1 MVATAV
7 IAIAATSVAMGA
19 VVSRH
24 KTIIPTSSAGS
35 ATAQCKRGMKPV
47 AGGFAAPGFNPTLN
61 NGPVFRFASMPAGK
75 RGIKTAAFNFSDNP
89 GELDSYAYCAK
100 RAHVLRIKSKRVRLF
115 PGSYGSVVA
124 RCPHGRQAVGGGF
137 RTTSFTMTQG
147 APIFTFTSKRS
158 GKRGWKAAGL
168 NLGSPGSG
176 NPPGRLTAYAYC
188 QKKKAGPKVLVR
200 SRTVRAPALNI
211 RNVDVKCPHRR
222 KALSG
227 GFDGH
232 YGISSGGLRVAA
244 AITSKRG
251 ARARAW
257 HTAALGLSNPDPA
270 RITAYVYCGR

>member
-100 RAHVLRIKSKRVRLF
+100 RAHVLRIKS
-115 PGSYGSVVA
+115 
-124 RCPHGRQAVGGGF
+124 
-137 RTTSFTMTQG
+137 
-147 APIFTFTSKRS
+147 
-158 GKRGWKAAGL
+158 
-168 NLGSPGSG
+168 NGSG
-176 NPPGRLTAYAYC
+176 SFQAAMAPWLPDAPTEGRRWVAASGRLAS
-188 QKKKAGPKVLVR
+188 P
-200 SRTVRAPALNI
+200 
-211 RNVDVKCPHRR
+211 
-222 KALSG
+222 
-227 GFDGH
+227 
-232 YGISSGGLRVAA
+232 
-244 AITSKRG
+244 
-251 ARARAW
+251 
-257 HTAALGLSNPDPA
+257 
-270 RITAYVYCGR
+270 